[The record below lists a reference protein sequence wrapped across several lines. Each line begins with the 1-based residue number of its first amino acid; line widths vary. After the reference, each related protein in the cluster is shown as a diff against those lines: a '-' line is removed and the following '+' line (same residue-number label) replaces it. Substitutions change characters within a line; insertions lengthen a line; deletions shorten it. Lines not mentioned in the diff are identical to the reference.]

1 MDVCHKEI
9 MIPDSCVPTA
19 AFCSAVNIHILAKD
33 VVVAYRK
40 KRFFAFEL
48 EVLRLES
55 DGSEWVELI
64 VLADRRGPVDDHVGF
79 EAATLSNLHTVADAA
94 VRPDA
99 HIGAEF
105 RFGADNR
112 G

>member
-1 MDVCHKEI
+1 MDVRHKEI

-19 AFCSAVNIHILAKD
+19 AFCSAVNIHVFAKD

-55 DGSEWVELI
+55 DGSEGVELI
-64 VLADRRGPVDDHVGF
+64 VLADRRRPFDDHVGF
-79 EAATLSNLHTVADAA
+79 EAATISNLHAAADTAVRADA
-94 VRPDA
+94 
-99 HIGAEF
+99 
-105 RFGADNR
+105 
-112 G
+112 